1 MAAPVLNNYEW
12 QFGDTGPVMGGGLV
26 FDVQKVDGLDSPPVR
41 VIQQD
46 RDGAHGEFVHAQF
59 YQARTISIEGFIKLP
74 NDEPTPEAYMDT
86 INAAFAPTT
95 APQPFYYK
103 TKGIDQRVIFAHA
116 IRVAYV
122 WDEGFNYSYIPFQAQ
137 LLAPD
142 PRKYSNGSGSVG
154 PVGLASTSGGRAY
167 PKSYAKTY
175 GTVSTGGTFTATNS
189 GNIETYPIL
198 TINGAVNTPIVT
210 NITTGASMK
219 FNISLSTADQLQV
232 DCADRIIYLNGT
244 DRTDV
249 LDGTQFIA
257 LAPGANYLSFTA
269 NSFTTTGTILGQW
282 RSAWR

>member
-1 MAAPVLNNYEW
+1 MTAPVLANYTY

-26 FDVQKVDGLDSPPVR
+26 FDVQRVDGLDSPPVR

-59 YQARTISIEGFIKLP
+59 YQARSISIEGFIKLP
-74 NDEPTPEAYMDT
+74 NDEPTPEAYMDS

-95 APQPFYYK
+95 DPQPFYYK

-142 PRKYSNGSGSVG
+142 PRKYSNGSASFG
-154 PVGLASTSGGRAY
+154 PVGLPSTSGGRSY
-167 PKSYAKTY
+167 PKTYAKSYGTIAVG
-175 GTVSTGGTFTATNS
+175 GTVSATNS
-189 GNIETYPIL
+189 GNIDTYPII
-198 TINGAVNTPIVT
+198 TINGSVNTPIVT
-210 NITTGASMK
+210 NNTTGVQMK
-219 FNISLSTADQLQV
+219 FNLSLSTADQLQI
-232 DCADRIIYLNGT
+232 DCADRTVFFNGA
-244 DRTDV
+244 DRTDA

-257 LAPGANYLSFTA
+257 LVPGVNFLNFTA
-269 NSFTTTGTILGQW
+269 NSFTTTGTMQGQH
-282 RSAWR
+282 RHAWR